1 MSLQGTTVL
10 VTGAGSGS
18 GAATAKAFLANG
30 YRVIAG
36 DLFAP
41 TWEAECEDRLLRVQ
55 MDIINEDTV
64 NKIVCDSSD
73 AGFPIQVL
81 VNNAGVAIGAP
92 IQEMS
97 TEIWNKNLTINT
109 TGTFFCT
116 RAVVSIL
123 LDKRLPGSIINIA
136 SVAGKNGF
144 SNTAAYCA
152 SKAGIIGM
160 TRGLAVELG
169 PNDITVN
176 AICPGSVDTPMIQRV
191 IDDIASETGEERSV
205 IRRRMESTIPMNRFQ
220 QPKDIAALALF
231 LASDAARNI
240 SGESINLDGGVVRD

>member
-1 MSLQGTTVL
+1 MSLQGKTVL
-10 VTGAGSGS
+10 VTGAGGGS

-36 DLFAP
+36 DLVTP
-41 TWEAECEDRLLRVQ
+41 SWETEYEDRLVRVQ
-55 MDIINEDTV
+55 MDISCEEIV
-64 NKIVCDSSD
+64 NKIVRDSAE
-73 AGFPIQVL
+73 AGYPVQVL
-81 VNNAGVAIGAP
+81 VNNAGVAIGSP
-92 IQEMS
+92 IQTMS

-123 LDKRLPGSIINIA
+123 LEKGLPGSIINIA

-191 IDDIASETGEERSV
+191 IDDISSRTGEDKSV
-205 IRRRMESTIPMNRFQ
+205 VRRRMESTIPMNRFQ
-220 QPKDIAALALF
+220 QPEDIAALALF
-231 LASDAARNI
+231 LASDGARNI

>member
-1 MSLQGTTVL
+1 MSLQEKTVL
-10 VTGAGSGS
+10 VTGAGGGS
-18 GAATAKAFLANG
+18 GAATAKAFLVNG
-30 YRVIAG
+30 YRVIAA
-36 DLFAP
+36 DLAAP
-41 TWEAECEDRLLRVQ
+41 TWETAYEDRLERAA
-55 MDIINEDTV
+55 MDVSSEEAV
-64 NKIVCDSSD
+64 NALVRGAAD
-73 AGFPIQVL
+73 AGHPIQVL

-92 IQEMS
+92 IQQMS
-97 TEIWNKNLTINT
+97 TEMWNKNLSVNT

-123 LDKRLPGSIINIA
+123 LEKKLCGSIINIA

-144 SNTAAYCA
+144 ANTAAYCA

-169 PNDITVN
+169 ANDITVN

-191 IDDIASETGEERSV
+191 IDGISSDTGEDKSV
-205 IRRRMESTIPMNRFQ
+205 VRRRMESSIPMNRFQ
-220 QPKDIAALALF
+220 KPEDIAALAVF
-231 LASDAARNI
+231 LASDGARNI